1 MPLFDPTRRKVLA
14 LGSAGL
20 VGILGA
26 FVLPIPVFAQ
36 QTKRPFIKP
45 RYSFNE
51 HTLESLV
58 LFTDAYQAYGPKPL
72 PDPVTVLYPGSGTDT
87 DVLEIG
93 VRLLYETPVKHVRF
107 IFTDIGECDPLDFN
121 KKDQGHQGYKDAV
134 RRIETG
140 LAKNHP
146 RLFTDITRTIDTKQ
160 GWRQSNI
167 PHSSVTRW
175 DIAVPT
181 PHGRKKITLYFA
193 YNTVRDREE
202 PTANETENFG
212 SILARAREGYWPQ
225 DKKPGK
231 VYPTYFLPSQFDQ
244 ADILVSKECG
254 DHRLLQFDYTRAF
267 DRTMVVKPRVVL
279 TESSGVHEIME
290 RLRGYR
296 VEQHTLQRES
306 SWGYCLGKAGCDLDM
321 VVFRNEGV

>member
-58 LFTDAYQAYGPKPL
+58 LFTDAYQAHGPKPL

-121 KKDQGHQGYKDAV
+121 KKDQGHQGYQDAV
-134 RRIETG
+134 RRIEHGT
-140 LAKNHP
+140 N
-146 RLFTDITRTIDTKQ
+146 LFINEI
-160 GWRQSNI
+160 
-167 PHSSVTRW
+167 
-175 DIAVPT
+175 
-181 PHGRKKITLYFA
+181 GREMLRRV
-193 YNTVRDREE
+193 NT
-202 PTANETENFG
+202 
-212 SILARAREGYWPQ
+212 S
-225 DKKPGK
+225 
-231 VYPTYFLPSQFDQ
+231 
-244 ADILVSKECG
+244 
-254 DHRLLQFDYTRAF
+254 
-267 DRTMVVKPRVVL
+267 
-279 TESSGVHEIME
+279 
-290 RLRGYR
+290 
-296 VEQHTLQRES
+296 RES
-306 SWGYCLGKAGCDLDM
+306 G
-321 VVFRNEGV
+321 